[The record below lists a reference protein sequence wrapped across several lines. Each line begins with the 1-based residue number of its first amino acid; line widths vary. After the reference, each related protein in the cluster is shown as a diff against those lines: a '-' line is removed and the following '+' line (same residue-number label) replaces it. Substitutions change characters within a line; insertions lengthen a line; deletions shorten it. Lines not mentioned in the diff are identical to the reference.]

1 MPGGGDIT
9 FVEQHA
15 EQLIDYKKELASIY
29 EELVSLDLDE
39 DDLFFLHARLEK
51 LHFACSHKV
60 RRNEASRALREERTG
75 HLRPGQETPAPRR

>member
-1 MPGGGDIT
+1 MIVAGENHPRTSKTFAISEARALFVTMPGGGDIT

-51 LHFACSHKV
+51 LHFA
-60 RRNEASRALREERTG
+60 
-75 HLRPGQETPAPRR
+75 